1 MRRLRT
7 GPPSPDLLLVA
18 VSVLTTDLYTLTMAD
33 TFVRHGRDDLVSFEV
48 TIRRLPA
55 GRPWVMVA
63 GLREVVD
70 GLLGLRATPEE
81 LAWLRAD
88 GRFSDALLTALRDL
102 RFTGTVWAVPEGT
115 CLPAGVPLLRVT
127 APRVQATIVEPL
139 VLSALNY
146 GTRVATTAAE
156 AVRAAAGR
164 PVHDFSLRRLDG
176 PAAGPATARAAWV
189 AGFAGTALPLAGLL
203 HGIPTV
209 GTMGHHAV
217 MAHGEEHEEDAFAEA
232 LGDHPEGTAVLV
244 DTYDTTRGI
253 ERAMSA
259 SRRTGSALRGVRI
272 DSGDLADGARRA
284 RAQLDAGGFGDTRIM
299 LSGDLDAAAI
309 GAMVGAGVP
318 ADDFGLGTRLRAGE
332 PLGGV
337 YKLCAQHD
345 ETDPA
350 RRFVM
355 KRSPGKETDPGVHG
369 LARRGRGDDTVLE
382 IHLAHEAT
390 PGEPLLR
397 PAVRHGVA
405 VADALDLGAAR
416 ERAAAELARAGD
428 RPARVVRSRALR
440 ALRSGLSG
448 ELLLGPEDALV
459 VVDVQHD
466 FLPGGA
472 LGVPGGDR
480 VLGPIGGLLD
490 RAREADATIVASR
503 DRHPEGHVSF
513 AARRGP
519 WPPHCVAGTPGAE
532 LHPSLDL
539 AGAEVL
545 DKGTDVDR
553 DAYSAF
559 DDTGLLELLR
569 GRGVTRAVVCGL
581 ATDYCVRATA
591 LDALAGGLRTVVVT
605 DAVAAVD
612 VEPGDGDRALAELR
626 DAGATT
632 ASTATARAH

>member
-1 MRRLRT
+1 M
-7 GPPSPDLLLVA
+7 
-18 VSVLTTDLYTLTMAD
+18 SVLTTDLYTLTMAD

-48 TIRRLPA
+48 TIRRLPP

-63 GLREVVD
+63 GVQEVVD
-70 GLLGLRATPEE
+70 AVLGLGATPAE

-88 GRFSDALLTALRDL
+88 GRFSDALLQALEGL

-127 APRVQATIVEPL
+127 APRVQATIVEPV
-139 VLSALNY
+139 VLAALNY

-164 PVHDFSLRRLDG
+164 PVFDFSLRRLDG
-176 PAAGPATARAAWV
+176 AAAGPATARAAWV
-189 AGFAGTALPLAGLL
+189 AGFAGTALPLAGML
-203 HGIPTV
+203 HGIPAV
-209 GTMGHHAV
+209 GTMAHHAV
-217 MAHGEEHEEDAFAEA
+217 MAHGEDGEEDAFAEA

-253 ERAMSA
+253 ERAMAA
-259 SRRTGSALRGVRI
+259 SRRTGSPLRGIRI
-272 DSGDLADGARRA
+272 DSGDLAQGARDA
-284 RAQLDAGGFGDTRIM
+284 RAQLDDAGFRDTRIM
-299 LSGDLDAAAI
+299 LSGDLDAEAI
-309 GAMVGAGVP
+309 DALVRDDVP

-345 ETDPA
+345 VQDPA

-369 LARRGRGDDTVLE
+369 LARRGTGDGTVLE

-390 PGEPLLR
+390 PGEALLR
-397 PAVRHGVA
+397 PVVRHGVA
-405 VADALDLGAAR
+405 VPGALDLAAAR
-416 ERAAAELARAGD
+416 ERAAAEVARVGT
-428 RPARVVRSRALR
+428 RPAPVRRSRALR
-440 ALRSGLSG
+440 DLRSSLSG
-448 ELLLGPEDALV
+448 ELLLGPEDALL

-472 LGVPGGDR
+472 LGVPDGDR
-480 VLGPIGGLLD
+480 VLDPIGRLLD
-490 RAREADATIVASR
+490 RAREAGATIVASR

-513 AARRGP
+513 AERGGP
-519 WPPHCVAGTPGAE
+519 WPPHCVAGTHGAE
-532 LHPSLDL
+532 LHPALDL
-539 AGAEVL
+539 AGATVL

-559 DDTGLLELLR
+559 DGTGLLERLR
-569 GRGVTRAVVCGL
+569 EHGVRRAVVCGL
-581 ATDYCVRATA
+581 ATDYCVRATV
-591 LDALAGGLRTVVVT
+591 LDALQGGLPTVVVT

-612 VEPGDGDRALAELR
+612 VTPGDGERAIDELR
-626 DAGATT
+626 AAGATVATT
-632 ASTATARAH
+632 APARAH